1 VAGTQRPAPSI
12 WRDTAFRRFWV
23 AEAISEAGTAV
34 SLVVLPIVVFT
45 LTGSP
50 AQTGLLTALEAVPY
64 LLFGLLAGALA
75 DRVDRRR
82 LMVGGDLLRAAL
94 VGSIPLAAALGVLE
108 LPHVYLA
115 ALGAAVVFVWADAAS
130 FGALPALI
138 SRDQLPAANSA
149 RWSASTTLTIAGPA
163 VAGVLVATVGP
174 APALWADSASYLV
187 SAVVL
192 ASIRRSFQHRPD
204 PGDDPPPQRARF
216 RRDIAEGLRFL
227 WRHPLVRPLTLTG
240 FGNSLTGGAVIGLL
254 VVYGVQALGLDRG
267 DGRLGLLYTAG
278 AAGSLVAS
286 LLLPRLGRRVGPTRL
301 TPAALTTN
309 LAALIALALA
319 SLLPVALALLV
330 VWQGTYMLVIVNGIT
345 LRQQVIP
352 DHLQGRVNVTARMIA
367 WGGTPFGAALGGLIA
382 QAGGIRVAYLVMA
395 AGVAASAALGWAS
408 PTLRQ
413 ATLPQTSG

>member
-1 VAGTQRPAPSI
+1 
-12 WRDTAFRRFWV
+12 
-23 AEAISEAGTAV
+23 
-34 SLVVLPIVVFT
+34 
-45 LTGSP
+45 
-50 AQTGLLTALEAVPY
+50 
-64 LLFGLLAGALA
+64 
-75 DRVDRRR
+75 
-82 LMVGGDLLRAAL
+82 
-94 VGSIPLAAALGVLE
+94 
-108 LPHVYLA
+108 
-115 ALGAAVVFVWADAAS
+115 
-130 FGALPALI
+130 
-138 SRDQLPAANSA
+138 
-149 RWSASTTLTIAGPA
+149 
-163 VAGVLVATVGP
+163 
-174 APALWADSASYLV
+174 
-187 SAVVL
+187 
-192 ASIRRSFQHRPD
+192 
-204 PGDDPPPQRARF
+204 
-216 RRDIAEGLRFL
+216 
-227 WRHPLVRPLTLTG
+227 LTG

-301 TPAALTTN
+301 TLAALTTN

-330 VWQGTYMLVIVNGIT
+330 VWQGSYMLVIVNGIT